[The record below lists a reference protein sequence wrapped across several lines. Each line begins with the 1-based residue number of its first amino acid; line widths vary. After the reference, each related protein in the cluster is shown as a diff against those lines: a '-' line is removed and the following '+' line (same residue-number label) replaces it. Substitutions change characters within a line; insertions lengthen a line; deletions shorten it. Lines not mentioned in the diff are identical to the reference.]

1 MWNVHALKYV
11 NTNYAILPKSHS
23 CLTSPLS
30 QYQYYHLS
38 ECILMSLLKQF
49 PLVLL
54 QGRSLFLYIFLYFS
68 FSCSWASD
76 KVNLSSLIFF
86 CSKLNLWDTSMMIFV
101 SKVCS
106 FWLPSNIA
114 LYDYISLPVFP
125 LGDRIWVVYSFP
137 LLWIKLLWIFVYRCL
152 CKYTF
157 SSLGGS
163 NAQ

>member
-1 MWNVHALKYV
+1 MKCTCFTICRYQLCNFAKVAQLF
-11 NTNYAILPKSHS
+11 NQ
-23 CLTSPLS
+23 SPLTIS
-30 QYQYYHLS
+30 IIPSIRMYPDVS
-38 ECILMSLLKQF
+38 LKQF

-54 QGRSLFLYIFLYFS
+54 QGRSLFLYIFLYLS

-106 FWLPSNIA
+106 FWLPRNIA